1 MGTYFNTV
9 CLKNSKNLSGRKKP
23 HSLAEQRIA
32 PASLDAT
39 RHPSIGSVMN
49 SNTAILWKWIQKD
62 GKDPKGYKKVSK
74 AEEILSVSLDLYS
87 KMHMS
92 LIFIDIHLLAH
103 STTNQANPPMHN
115 LCFRGE
121 PQTNTQFQNIISAA

>member
-49 SNTAILWKWIQKD
+49 SDTAILWKWIQKD
-62 GKDPKGYKKVSK
+62 GKDPKGYKKVLK
-74 AEEILSVSLDLYS
+74 AEILSVFLNLYHS

-92 LIFIDIHLLAH
+92 LICIDIHLRAH
-103 STTNQANPPMHN
+103 STTNQVNPPLHN

>member
-49 SNTAILWKWIQKD
+49 SDTAILWKWNQKD
-62 GKDPKGYKKVSK
+62 GKNPKGYKKVSK
-74 AEEILSVSLDLYS
+74 AEEILSVSLNLYHS

-92 LIFIDIHLLAH
+92 LICIDIHLRAY
-103 STTNQANPPMHN
+103 STTNQINSPLHNLN
-115 LCFRGE
+115 LCF
-121 PQTNTQFQNIISAA
+121 